1 MKKQFGIR
9 IEKELID
16 RAKKLAEQ
24 NKKNFK
30 LPDSYNSVIEQAL
43 AEYLARKE
51 LHKNHRE
58 NFKEMENE

>member
-9 IEKELID
+9 IEETLID
-16 RAKKLAEQ
+16 KAKKLAGQ

-43 AEYLARKE
+43 AEYLGEKTPARQKA
-51 LHKNHRE
+51 K
-58 NFKEMENE
+58 

>member
-9 IEKELID
+9 IEKTLVD

-43 AEYLARKE
+43 AEYLERTPVRQKAK
-51 LHKNHRE
+51 
-58 NFKEMENE
+58 

>member
-9 IEKELID
+9 IEANLIEK
-16 RAKKLAEQ
+16 AKKLAGQ

-43 AEYLARKE
+43 AEYLERAPARQKA
-51 LHKNHRE
+51 K
-58 NFKEMENE
+58 